1 MVIPTSMPIIDVEM
15 EEEVIRA
22 LREEFFVGGESVEK
36 FEDEFA
42 DYIGVDY
49 AVAVGSGTD
58 ALVIALRLLGIKKK
72 VITTP
77 MTFVATAESIVLAG
91 ATPKFADIC
100 ADTWNI
106 SSDEI
111 EKQIDNDVEA
121 IMPVHL
127 YGLPCDMGAIMDIA
141 ADKNLHVIEDSAQ
154 AHGAEYINKKV
165 GTFGDIGCF
174 SFYST
179 KNMTVAGDGG
189 MITTNSNKEAEM
201 AKLLRDHGGRNYCQ
215 YVGYNARLNTI
226 NAAFG
231 RVQLKRLDDW
241 NKSRREI
248 AERYYEKLS
257 VIEEI
262 KLPVWEK
269 GHVYHLFV
277 IEAKGRDELREYM
290 GSNGIKCGIHYPVPI
305 HQLAP
310 YREYTD
316 QEYANSEYHANT
328 ALSLPMYPSLSGIEI
343 DLVCSKIKGFYGDR
357 LK

>member
-42 DYIGVDY
+42 DYIGADY

-58 ALVIALRLLGIKKK
+58 ALVIALRILGIKKK

-106 SSDEI
+106 SAEEI
-111 EKQIDNDVEA
+111 EKQIDKDVEA

-141 ADKNLHVIEDSAQ
+141 ADNNLHIIEDSAQ
-154 AHGAEYINKKV
+154 AHGAEHNSKKV

-201 AKLLRDHGGRNYCQ
+201 AQLLRDHGGSNYCQ

-231 RVQLKRLDDW
+231 RVQLKRLDVW
-241 NKSRREI
+241 NRSRREI

-257 VIEEI
+257 DIEEI

-277 IEAKGRDELREYM
+277 IQAKERDKLRVYL
-290 GSNGIKCGIHYPVPI
+290 GSNGIKCGIHYPIPI

-310 YREYTD
+310 YS
-316 QEYANSEYHANT
+316 EYADQNYTNSEYHANT
-328 ALSLPMYPSLSGIEI
+328 ALSLPMYPTLRGIEL

>member
-42 DYIGVDY
+42 EYIGVDY

-58 ALVIALRLLGIKKK
+58 ALVIASRVLGIKKK

-77 MTFVATAESIVLAG
+77 MTFVATAESIILAG

-106 SSDEI
+106 SSEEI

-141 ADKNLHVIEDSAQ
+141 RDNNLYVIEDSAQ
-154 AHGAEYINKKV
+154 AHGTEYINKKV

-189 MITTNSNKEAEM
+189 MITTNSKKEAEM
-201 AKLLRDHGGRNYCQ
+201 AKLLRDHGGSNYCQ

-248 AERYYEKLS
+248 AERYYEKD
-257 VIEEI
+257 
-262 KLPVWEK
+262 K
-269 GHVYHLFV
+269 
-277 IEAKGRDELREYM
+277 LREYM

-310 YREYTD
+310 YREYAD
-316 QEYANSEYHANT
+316 QKYANSEYHANT
-328 ALSLPMYPSLSGIEI
+328 ALSLPMYPSLSGNEL